1 MAKKNLNNKEN
12 AQQLKINFDVVE
24 NITLKFNSEAK
35 IISITSKKALSSI
48 NIQLKE
54 NSPIILNGNGQYQL
68 DISINN
74 PGGGIYLA
82 TVSYINNNG
91 KQTIKGINLIID
103 NAYKKSVTLTLN
115 TNDTIIIEVIN

>member
-54 NSPIILNGNGQYQL
+54 KIYRDIITK
-68 DISINN
+68 SK
-74 PGGGIYLA
+74 
-82 TVSYINNNG
+82 SY
-91 KQTIKGINLIID
+91 
-103 NAYKKSVTLTLN
+103 
-115 TNDTIIIEVIN
+115 